1 MLNKTDL
8 VTEAELTKL
17 ENILRKLQPDAHL
30 IKTTNAEV
38 DINEVLDTGRF
49 DFEQASNS
57 AGWIKELTEVVTRN
71 IHLKQ
76 KSMGLVLSF
85 IQDNY
90 RFTRNVSTIG

>member
-38 DINEVLDTGRF
+38 DINEVLI
-49 DFEQASNS
+49 QVA
-57 AGWIKELTEVVTRN
+57 LTLNKRVT
-71 IHLKQ
+71 L
-76 KSMGLVLSF
+76 
-85 IQDNY
+85 QD
-90 RFTRNVSTIG
+90 G